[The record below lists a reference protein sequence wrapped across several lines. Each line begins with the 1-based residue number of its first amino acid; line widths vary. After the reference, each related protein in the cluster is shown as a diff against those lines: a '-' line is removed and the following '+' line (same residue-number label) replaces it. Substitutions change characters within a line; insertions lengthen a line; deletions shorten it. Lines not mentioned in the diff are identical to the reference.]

1 MHGETDMNMKNLV
14 KSWSLL
20 DRSNERIQITLRIP
34 FSDYARL
41 RALKEIYPRRSVN
54 DILSDIIKFGL
65 DEIIEALPSR
75 SANDDDVFEHNS
87 YMSSDMPE
95 DLSLSVG
102 DSIGP
107 AIDFECAYRRILESK
122 SEEDS
127 KEIAE

>member
-1 MHGETDMNMKNLV
+1 MNMKNLV
-14 KSWSLL
+14 KSWSLP

-41 RALKEIYPRRSVN
+41 HALKEIYPRRSVN

-87 YMSSDMPE
+87 HMSSDMPE

-107 AIDFECAYRRILESK
+107 AIDFEYAYRRILESK